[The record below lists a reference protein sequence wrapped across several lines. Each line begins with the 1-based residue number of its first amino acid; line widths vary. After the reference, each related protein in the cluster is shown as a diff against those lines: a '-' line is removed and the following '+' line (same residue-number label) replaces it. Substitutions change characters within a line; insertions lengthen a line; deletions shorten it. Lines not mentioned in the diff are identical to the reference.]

1 MYNLLMFY
9 FEKVKEKR
17 ILKSDL
23 ITHAQCFFTTRET
36 FIKSADEKNATEI
49 EENKKIL
56 CNYLNIA
63 YKNLINP
70 TQTHSANI
78 RIAKE
83 NQNDYPDTDA
93 LILTNKN
100 QAVFLNFADCTPLIF
115 YDEKQNIGAVAHAG
129 WRGTAAKIGVLT
141 AEKMINEFNSKPKN
155 IKVIIGPAISLC
167 CYNVGEDVF
176 YQLRNTVNNF
186 ENLYEIRTGNI
197 YVDLKNINKTQLTEF
212 GIEKIDVCPY
222 CTCCNNDLFFSYRKE
237 NGTTNRHSAVL
248 KLV

>member
-1 MYNLLMFY
+1 MIYY
-9 FEKVKEKR
+9 E
-17 ILKSDL
+17 
-23 ITHAQCFFTTRET
+23 
-36 FIKSADEKNATEI
+36 
-49 EENKKIL
+49 
-56 CNYLNIA
+56 
-63 YKNLINP
+63 
-70 TQTHSANI
+70 
-78 RIAKE
+78 
-83 NQNDYPDTDA
+83 
-93 LILTNKN
+93 
-100 QAVFLNFADCTPLIF
+100 
-115 YDEKQNIGAVAHAG
+115 EKQNIGAVAHAG

-176 YQLRNTVNNF
+176 YKLRNTVNNF